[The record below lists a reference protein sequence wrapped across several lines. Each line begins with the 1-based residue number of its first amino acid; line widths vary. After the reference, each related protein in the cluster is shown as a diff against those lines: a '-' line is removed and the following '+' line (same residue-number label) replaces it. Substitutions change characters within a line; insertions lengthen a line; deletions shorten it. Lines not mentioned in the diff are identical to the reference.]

1 MKWNEAIFSAMTDVR
16 DDLLEKSNA
25 PNYPRARRLR
35 WLPTAACCA
44 LVLGTALALL
54 RLTPLQPTQTPA
66 AEDAAQMDTLPPD
79 GQVETPP
86 DSQTET
92 ALDSQPEAAAAGGE
106 TYLKPQAAY
115 VLHENGEPVG
125 PCTAVDH
132 DGNEILSIDWGNI
145 TLLEDEATGEIVAL
159 AVETWEAGQ
168 PSSGGDGVIALY
180 SLQGELLWE
189 VEGSA
194 VRCRGELLLVRRDD
208 LWNLY
213 RGESHAHAAGNLY
226 RIGFAG
232 TDLGY
237 LQTVEDGPVML
248 LNEDGTAVAELE
260 AMSRITTYTWE
271 NRGYLCA
278 QEAGLWGL
286 VDGAQQW
293 VVEPAYQEIYGL
305 SNGYALCRTEDGC
318 CAVSLDSGEVVLESP
333 HEITA
338 VFSQGVLLE
347 LEESLLPRGVT
358 GWGRSQFVSWDG
370 EVYADAA
377 AITVLDDEGDGQ
389 ADLLLLWS
397 EGATETTDLCRPDGT
412 LIRQVDCDASALAPV
427 SAGTLLWNRD
437 ETAADGSRLQ
447 TMVLLD
453 VETGTIT
460 ERFDQAYLYGGRYWE
475 SANSLLLSHTFHLI
489 CASYRDESGA
499 IHTDILDE
507 SGKCLV
513 SDLYNSSSTTPQGD
527 VFTAL
532 VDGRPALVRLDG
544 TILYQ
549 SAP

>member
-25 PNYPRARRLR
+25 PTYPRARRLR

-54 RLTPLQPTQTPA
+54 RLTPLQPTQTLP
-66 AEDAAQMDTLPPD
+66 AEDTAQTDTVQTDTLPPD
-79 GQVETPP
+79 GQAETPP
-86 DSQTET
+86 ADIQAEMPDTSW
-92 ALDSQPEAAAAGGE
+92 E
-106 TYLKPQAAY
+106 TYLQPQAAY

-145 TLLEDEATGEIVAL
+145 TPLEDEATGEIVAL

-168 PSSGGDGVIALY
+168 PSAGGDGIIALY
-180 SLQGELLWE
+180 SLQGEKLWE
-189 VEGSA
+189 VEGSGL
-194 VRCRGELLLVRRDD
+194 RCRGELLLVRRDD

-213 RGESHAHAAGNLY
+213 RGDSHAHAAGNLY

-237 LQTVEDGPVML
+237 LQAVEDGPVLL
-248 LNEDGTAVAELE
+248 LNENGTAVAELE
-260 AMSRITTYTWE
+260 AMSRITTFTWE
-271 NRGYLCA
+271 GRGYLCA

-293 VVEPAYQEIYGL
+293 VVEPAYQEIYGI
-305 SNGYALCRTEDGC
+305 SNGYALCRTENGC
-318 CAVSLDSGEVVLESP
+318 CAVSLERGEVVFESP

-347 LEESLLPRGVT
+347 LEEDLLPRGIT
-358 GWGRSQFVSWDG
+358 GWGRSQFVSWEG
-370 EVYADAA
+370 EVYADAGG
-377 AITVLDDEGDGQ
+377 ITVVDDEGDGQ

-397 EGATETTDLCRPDGT
+397 EEATDLCRPDGT
-412 LIRQVDCDASALAPV
+412 FIRQVDCDATALAPV

-437 ETAADGSRLQ
+437 ETAADGSRQQ
-447 TMVLLD
+447 TMALVD

-507 SGKCLV
+507 TGKCLV
-513 SDLYNSSSTTPQGD
+513 SDLYNSFSTTPQGD

-532 VDGRPALVRLDG
+532 VDGQPALVRLDG
-544 TILYQ
+544 TVLYQ